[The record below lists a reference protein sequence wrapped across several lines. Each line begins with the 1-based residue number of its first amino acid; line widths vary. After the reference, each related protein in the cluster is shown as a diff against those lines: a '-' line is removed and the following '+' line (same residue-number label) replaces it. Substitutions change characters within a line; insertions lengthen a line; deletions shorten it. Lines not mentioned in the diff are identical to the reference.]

1 MSSSRFK
8 RFWQIRAQAMA
19 VLHAEVTSFQ
29 LALRRADRG
38 ERIGA

>member
-19 VLHAEVTSFQ
+19 VLHAEVTSFK
-29 LALRRADRG
+29 A
-38 ERIGA
+38 